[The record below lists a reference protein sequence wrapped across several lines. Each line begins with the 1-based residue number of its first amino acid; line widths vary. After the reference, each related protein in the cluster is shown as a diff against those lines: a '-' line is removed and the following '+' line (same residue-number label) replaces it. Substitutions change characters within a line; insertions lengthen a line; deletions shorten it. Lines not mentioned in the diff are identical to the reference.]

1 MAINHYARLY
11 ELTNYRAEVVKPT
24 EGHLVFHLTVDGSDI
39 SAANKLDIVRTSMTD
54 DPQATSIVR
63 CEEKPKAL

>member
-1 MAINHYARLY
+1 M
-11 ELTNYRAEVVKPT
+11 
-24 EGHLVFHLTVDGSDI
+24 FHLTVDGSDI